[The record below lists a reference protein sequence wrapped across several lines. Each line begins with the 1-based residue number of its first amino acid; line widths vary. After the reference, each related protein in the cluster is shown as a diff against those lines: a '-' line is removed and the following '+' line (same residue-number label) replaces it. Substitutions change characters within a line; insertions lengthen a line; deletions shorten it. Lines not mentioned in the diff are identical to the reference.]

1 MASVELVGGFFKLLA
16 TIGLFAEPIT
26 PPTQTVDLI
35 IPKNEF
41 YNNSILSDSK
51 ELDFNRMMATTSE
64 KIFFELLEIKP
75 IVNIVD
81 KYSMKY
87 VKYDKD
93 IQEIGTEVMIISSE
107 MANDIN
113 KIQELEGNWFFKIIK
128 MTSGPTEND
137 NNYCITGT
145 CLKNS

>member
-1 MASVELVGGFFKLLA
+1 
-16 TIGLFAEPIT
+16 
-26 PPTQTVDLI
+26 
-35 IPKNEF
+35 
-41 YNNSILSDSK
+41 
-51 ELDFNRMMATTSE
+51 
-64 KIFFELLEIKP
+64 
-75 IVNIVD
+75 
-81 KYSMKY
+81 MKY

-145 CLKNS
+145 CLKNIRYLSKQYIEQQVKKNDVESSK